1 MSNSAIVSHATVST
15 KYNIGKVAPSG
26 YLNYTSVP
34 GGIAANSISVSEV
47 NSVALTLTDKQGKRT
62 VLSKEHVD
70 DILLLLEVLSSPQSN
85 DNPVLST
92 IKKEM
97 DVFRS
102 LKKMGYQHDV

>member
-1 MSNSAIVSHATVST
+1 M
-15 KYNIGKVAPSG
+15 APSG
-26 YLNYTSVP
+26 YLNYSVP
-34 GGIAANSISVSEV
+34 GSITQNISVSEV
-47 NSVALTLTDKQGKRT
+47 NAVALTLSDKHGKKT

-70 DILLLLEVLSSPQSN
+70 DILLLLEMLSSPQSN
-85 DNPVLST
+85 DNPVLSA

>member
-15 KYNIGKVAPSG
+15 KYNIGKVTPSG
-26 YLNYTSVP
+26 YLNYTGAP
-34 GGIAANSISVSEV
+34 GTIASSISVSEV
-47 NSVALTLTDKQGKRT
+47 NSVVLTLTDKHGKQT

>member
-1 MSNSAIVSHATVST
+1 MSNSATLGHSTVST
-15 KYNIGKVAPSG
+15 KYNIGTVSPSG
-26 YLNYTSVP
+26 YLNYSVP
-34 GGIAANSISVSEV
+34 SGINQSISVSEV
-47 NSVALTLTDKQGKRT
+47 NSVALTLTDKHGKRT

-70 DILLLLEVLSSPQSN
+70 DILLLLEMLSSPQSN
-85 DNPVLST
+85 DNPVLSA

>member
-34 GGIAANSISVSEV
+34 GGISNSISVSEV

-62 VLSKEHVD
+62 VLSKEHLD